1 MALIHSTVLL
11 FREFFSFKS
20 AVGISASLLFS
31 FSTTPKTPNTPNTPK
46 HAKTAVFCLLLSLC
60 ILSIQIQA
68 VCLSLLQPFLN
79 TPVCG
84 REIYPLPCMFSTL
97 ESAVSLDYG
106 NSFPYDSFPYC
117 KRSFCERNTCDFFL
131 LAGTPTRGWG
141 GWVQRPFGGLKP
153 VSSLFGPVFFRC
165 FHLGNREARGSEEVR
180 TRDLRFGRQTTS
192 SID

>member
-79 TPVCG
+79 TPLCG
-84 REIYPLPCMFSTL
+84 RQIYPLPCMFSTL

-117 KRSFCERNTCDFFL
+117 KRSFCERKRSFCESTALLSALTAFL
-131 LAGTPTRGWG
+131 T
-141 GWVQRPFGGLKP
+141 VVERPFRLIT
-153 VSSLFGPVFFRC
+153 VRYLSCSLAETA
-165 FHLGNREARGSEEVR
+165 LA
-180 TRDLRFGRQTTS
+180 
-192 SID
+192 

>member
-68 VCLSLLQPFLN
+68 VCLSLLQPLLN
-79 TPVCG
+79 TPLCG
-84 REIYPLPCMFSTL
+84 RQIYPLPCMFATL
-97 ESAVSLDYG
+97 ESAVSLTTI
-106 NSFPYDSFPYC
+106 SFPSDSQKERLKYSSGEVFKLLIYRNSACMKYDCRGSKQPCSRRYSQLVILGESLNVAC
-117 KRSFCERNTCDFFL
+117 KRRSPRPR
-131 LAGTPTRGWG
+131 ARPGPMPGPRGG
-141 GWVQRPFGGLKP
+141 GGG
-153 VSSLFGPVFFRC
+153 
-165 FHLGNREARGSEEVR
+165 
-180 TRDLRFGRQTTS
+180 
-192 SID
+192 